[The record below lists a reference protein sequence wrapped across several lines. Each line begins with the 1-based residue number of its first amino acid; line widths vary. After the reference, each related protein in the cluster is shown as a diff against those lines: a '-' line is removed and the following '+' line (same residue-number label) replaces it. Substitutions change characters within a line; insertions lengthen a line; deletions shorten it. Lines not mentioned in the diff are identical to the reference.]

1 MKKFLSLALSLALAL
16 VLAVPSYAAE
26 PAAQAKTVG
35 VIVDGERVAFSDAAP
50 ELRSGKTMVPL
61 KALAEAMG
69 GQVTPV
75 SGTLLCTFD
84 GVDGQEDMEI
94 SVRLDDSSYYKN
106 GYTYV
111 PVRDIAEPLG
121 YDVFWDSGE
130 QAAVLIDR
138 QAVINQID
146 QQFTILN
153 GALTQLQQGQD
164 PDKNYRTQVDYVL
177 SVDALDEISGE
188 RTQVD
193 ITLSAETITSADAI
207 ELELHAD
214 LSDLGDLILGDMAK
228 NGYITDLQAAA
239 VGKALEDL
247 TLEGRYDLTTG
258 ELYFRLP
265 ALAQLNE
272 LTGWTASSDDWFHLT
287 LPAMSSL
294 EDLGGA
300 WLDMLG
306 ISQDLMEQIQS
317 GELNSIGGIIYL
329 YSTLFSETPS
339 QITGNAEMAGQVMA
353 QLFGDANFQTSGTT
367 RKLHIGTEELEALL
381 GQEGLLEQMFKTLG
395 LDLTVH
401 EDGSLSIALEL
412 AFQEAY
418 LDGDSAS
425 VEGNMEL
432 SGDKVEL
439 EVALHLSDLIN
450 AQYNLTETIQ
460 ETTDQPQTTPPAG
473 ANVVELGSLEELLG
487 MSLSGAAG
495 LSPAA

>member
-1 MKKFLSLALSLALAL
+1 MKKFLSLVLSLALAL
-16 VLAVPSYAAE
+16 ALAVPSYAAE
-26 PAAQAKTVG
+26 PAAQAETVG
-35 VIVDGERVAFSDAAP
+35 VIVDGERVAFSDAVP
-50 ELRSGKTMVPL
+50 ELRSGNTMVPL
-61 KALAEAMG
+61 KALVEALG
-69 GQVTPV
+69 GQVTPL

-84 GVDGQEDMEI
+84 GADGQEDTEI
-94 SVRLDDSSYYKN
+94 SVRPDGSSYYKN

-130 QAAVLIDR
+130 RAAVLIDR
-138 QAVINQID
+138 QAVIDQID

-164 PDKNYRTQVDYVL
+164 LDKNYRTQMDYVL

-258 ELYFRLP
+258 DLYFRFP

-272 LTGWTASSDDWFHLT
+272 LTGLNANSDDWYHLT

-300 WLDMLG
+300 WLDTLG
-306 ISQDLMEQIQS
+306 ISQDLLEQIQS
-317 GELNSIGGIIYL
+317 GELNSIGGIIYF
-329 YSTLFSETPS
+329 YSVLFSDAPS
-339 QITGNAEMAGQVMA
+339 QITGNAEMAAQVMA
-353 QLFGDANFQTSGTT
+353 QLFGDDNFQTSGST
-367 RKLHIGTEELEALL
+367 RKLHIGTEDLEALL
-381 GQEGLLEQMFKTLG
+381 GQEGLLEEMFKTLG

-401 EDGSLSIALEL
+401 EDGSLSIALDL

-418 LDGDSAS
+418 LDGDFAS
-425 VEGNMEL
+425 VAGNMEL
-432 SGDKVEL
+432 SSDKVEVEL
-439 EVALHLSDLIN
+439 TLHLSDLIN
-450 AQYNLTETIQ
+450 LQYNLTETIQ
-460 ETTDQPQTTPPAG
+460 ETSDQPQTTPPTG
-473 ANVVELGSLEELLG
+473 ANVVELGNFGSVFG
-487 MSLSGAAG
+487 ISGDPLPDLISA
-495 LSPAA
+495 

>member
-1 MKKFLSLALSLALAL
+1 MKKFLSLVLSLALAL
-16 VLAVPSYAAE
+16 ALAVPSYAAE
-26 PAAQAKTVG
+26 PAAQAETVG
-35 VIVDGERVAFSDAAP
+35 VIVDGERVAFSDAVP
-50 ELRSGKTMVPL
+50 ELRSGNTMVPL
-61 KALAEAMG
+61 KALVEALG
-69 GQVTPV
+69 GQVTPL

-84 GVDGQEDMEI
+84 GADGQEDTEI
-94 SVRLDDSSYYKN
+94 SVRPDGSSYYKN

-130 QAAVLIDR
+130 RAAVLIDR
-138 QAVINQID
+138 QAVIDQID

-164 PDKNYRTQVDYVL
+164 LDKNYRTQMDYVL

-258 ELYFRLP
+258 DLYFRFP

-272 LTGWTASSDDWFHLT
+272 LTGWTASSDDWYHLT

-300 WLDMLG
+300 WLDTLG
-306 ISQDLMEQIQS
+306 LPRDLLEQAQS

-339 QITGNAEMAGQVMA
+339 QITGNAEMAAQVTA
-353 QLFGDANFQTSGTT
+353 QLFGDDNFQTSGST
-367 RKLHIGTEELEALL
+367 RKLHIGTEDLEALL
-381 GQEGLLEQMFKTLG
+381 GQEGLLEEMFKTLG

-401 EDGSLSIALEL
+401 EDGSLSIALDL

-425 VEGNMEL
+425 VAGNMEL
-432 SGDKVEL
+432 SSDKVEVEL
-439 EVALHLSDLIN
+439 TLHLSDLIN
-450 AQYNLTETIQ
+450 LQYNLTETIQ
-460 ETTDQPQTTPPAG
+460 ETSDQPQTTPPTG
-473 ANVVELGSLEELLG
+473 ANVVELGNFGSVFG
-487 MSLSGAAG
+487 ISGDPLPDLISA
-495 LSPAA
+495 

>member
-1 MKKFLSLALSLALAL
+1 MKKFLSLSLALMLAL

-26 PAAQAKTVG
+26 PAAQAETVG
-35 VIVDGERVAFSDAAP
+35 VIVDGERVAFSDAMP
-50 ELRSGKTMVPL
+50 ELRSGNTMVPL
-61 KALAEAMG
+61 KALVEALG
-69 GQVTPV
+69 GQVTPL

-84 GVDGQEDMEI
+84 GADGQEDTEI
-94 SVRLDDSSYYKN
+94 SVRPDGSSYYKN

-130 QAAVLIDR
+130 RAAVLIDR
-138 QAVINQID
+138 QAVIDQID

-164 PDKNYRTQVDYVL
+164 LDKNYRTQMDYVL

-258 ELYFRLP
+258 DLYFRVP

-272 LTGWTASSDDWFHLT
+272 LTGLNANSDDWYHLA
-287 LPAMSSL
+287 LPAVSSL
-294 EDLGGA
+294 EELSGI
-300 WLDMLG
+300 WLDTLG
-306 ISQDLMEQIQS
+306 LPRDLLEQAQS

-339 QITGNAEMAGQVMA
+339 QITGNAEMAAQVMA
-353 QLFGDANFQTSGTT
+353 QLFGDDNFQTSGST
-367 RKLHIGTEELEALL
+367 RKLHIGTEDLEALL
-381 GQEGLLEQMFKTLG
+381 GQEGLLEEMFKTLG

-401 EDGSLSIALEL
+401 EDGSLSIALDL

-425 VEGNMEL
+425 VAGNMEL
-432 SGDKVEL
+432 SSDKVEVEL
-439 EVALHLSDLIN
+439 TLHLSDLIN
-450 AQYNLTETIQ
+450 LQYNLTETIQ
-460 ETTDQPQTTPPAG
+460 ETSDQPQTTPPTG
-473 ANVVELGSLEELLG
+473 ANVVELGNFGSVFG
-487 MSLSGAAG
+487 ISGDPLPDLISA
-495 LSPAA
+495 

>member
-1 MKKFLSLALSLALAL
+1 MKKFLSLVLSLALAL
-16 VLAVPSYAAE
+16 ALAVPSYAAE
-26 PAAQAKTVG
+26 PAAQAETVG
-35 VIVDGERVAFSDAAP
+35 VIVDGERVAFSDAMP
-50 ELRSGKTMVPL
+50 ELRSGNTMVPL
-61 KALAEAMG
+61 KALVEALG
-69 GQVTPV
+69 GQVTPL

-84 GVDGQEDMEI
+84 GADGQEDTEI
-94 SVRLDDSSYYKN
+94 SVRPDGSSYYKN

-130 QAAVLIDR
+130 RAAVLIDR
-138 QAVINQID
+138 QAVIDQID

-164 PDKNYRTQVDYVL
+164 LDKNYRTQMDYVL

-258 ELYFRLP
+258 DLYFRVP

-272 LTGWTASSDDWFHLT
+272 LTGLNANSDDWYHLA
-287 LPAMSSL
+287 LPAVSSL

-300 WLDMLG
+300 WLDTLG
-306 ISQDLMEQIQS
+306 ISQDLLEQIQS
-317 GELNSIGGIIYL
+317 GELNSIGGIIYF
-329 YSTLFSETPS
+329 YSVLFSDTPS
-339 QITGNAEMAGQVMA
+339 QIAGNAEMAGQVMA
-353 QLFGDANFQTSGTT
+353 QLFGDDNFQTSGST
-367 RKLHIGTEELEALL
+367 RKLHIGTEDLEALL
-381 GQEGLLEQMFKTLG
+381 GQEGLLEEMFKTLG

-401 EDGSLSIALEL
+401 EDGSLSIALDL

-425 VEGNMEL
+425 VAGNMEL
-432 SGDKVEL
+432 SSDKVEVEL
-439 EVALHLSDLIN
+439 TLHLSDLIN
-450 AQYNLTETIQ
+450 LQYNLTETIQ
-460 ETTDQPQTTPPAG
+460 ETSDQPQTTPPTG
-473 ANVVELGSLEELLG
+473 ANVVELGNFGSVFG
-487 MSLSGAAG
+487 ISGDPLPDLITA
-495 LSPAA
+495 

>member
-1 MKKFLSLALSLALAL
+1 MKKFLSLVLSLALAL
-16 VLAVPSYAAE
+16 ALAVPSYAAE
-26 PAAQAKTVG
+26 PAAQAETVG
-35 VIVDGERVAFSDAAP
+35 VIVDGERVAFSDAMP
-50 ELRSGKTMVPL
+50 ELRSGNTMVPL
-61 KALAEAMG
+61 KALVEALG
-69 GQVTPV
+69 GQVTPL

-84 GVDGQEDMEI
+84 GADGQEGTEI
-94 SVRLDDSSYYKN
+94 SVRPDGSSYYKN

-130 QAAVLIDR
+130 RAAVLIDR
-138 QAVINQID
+138 QAVIDQID

-164 PDKNYRTQVDYVL
+164 LDKNYRTQMDYVL

-258 ELYFRLP
+258 DLYFRFP

-272 LTGWTASSDDWFHLT
+272 LTGWTASSDDWYHLT

-300 WLDMLG
+300 WLDTLG
-306 ISQDLMEQIQS
+306 ISQDLLEQIQS
-317 GELNSIGGIIYL
+317 GELNSIGGIIYF
-329 YSTLFSETPS
+329 YSVLFSDAPS
-339 QITGNAEMAGQVMA
+339 QITGNAEMAAQVMA
-353 QLFGDANFQTSGTT
+353 QLFGDDNFQTSGST
-367 RKLHIGTEELEALL
+367 RKLHIGTEDLEALL
-381 GQEGLLEQMFKTLG
+381 GQEGLLEEMFKTLG

-401 EDGSLSIALEL
+401 EDGSLSIALDL

-425 VEGNMEL
+425 VAGNMEL
-432 SGDKVEL
+432 SSDKVEVEL
-439 EVALHLSDLIN
+439 TLHLSDLIN
-450 AQYNLTETIQ
+450 LQYNLTETMQ
-460 ETTDQPQTTPPAG
+460 ETTDPPQTTPPTG
-473 ANVVELGSLEELLG
+473 ANVVELGNFGSVFG
-487 MSLSGAAG
+487 ISGDPLPDLITA
-495 LSPAA
+495 

>member
-1 MKKFLSLALSLALAL
+1 MKKFLSLVLSLALAL
-16 VLAVPSYAAE
+16 ALAVPSYAAE
-26 PAAQAKTVG
+26 PAAQAETVG
-35 VIVDGERVAFSDAAP
+35 VIVDGERVAFSDAMP
-50 ELRSGKTMVPL
+50 ELRSGNTMVPL
-61 KALAEAMG
+61 KALVEALG
-69 GQVTPV
+69 GQVTPL

-84 GVDGQEDMEI
+84 GADGQEDTEI
-94 SVRLDDSSYYKN
+94 SVRPDGSSYYKN

-130 QAAVLIDR
+130 RAAVLIDR
-138 QAVINQID
+138 QAVIDQID

-164 PDKNYRTQVDYVL
+164 LDKNYRTQMDYVL

-214 LSDLGDLILGDMAK
+214 LSDLGDLILGDMAE
-228 NGYITDLQAAA
+228 NGYITSLQAAA

-258 ELYFRLP
+258 DLYFRVP

-272 LTGWTASSDDWFHLT
+272 LTGLNANSDDWYHLA
-287 LPAMSSL
+287 LPAVSSL
-294 EDLGGA
+294 EELSGI
-300 WLDMLG
+300 WLDTLG
-306 ISQDLMEQIQS
+306 LPRDLLEQAQS

-339 QITGNAEMAGQVMA
+339 QITGNAEMAAQVMA
-353 QLFGDANFQTSGTT
+353 QLFGDDNFQTSGST
-367 RKLHIGTEELEALL
+367 RKLHIGTEDLEALL
-381 GQEGLLEQMFKTLG
+381 GQEGLLEEMFKTLG

-401 EDGSLSIALEL
+401 EDGSLSIALDL

-425 VEGNMEL
+425 VAGNMEL
-432 SGDKVEL
+432 SSDKVEVEL
-439 EVALHLSDLIN
+439 TLHLSDLIN
-450 AQYNLTETIQ
+450 LQYNLTETIQ
-460 ETTDQPQTTPPAG
+460 ETSDQPQTTPPTG
-473 ANVVELGSLEELLG
+473 VNVVELGNFGSVFG
-487 MSLSGAAG
+487 ISGDPLPDLITA
-495 LSPAA
+495 

>member
-1 MKKFLSLALSLALAL
+1 MKKFLSLSLALMLAL

-26 PAAQAKTVG
+26 PKSETVG
-35 VIVDGERVAFSDAAP
+35 VIVDGERVAFSDAVP
-50 ELRSGKTMVPL
+50 ELRSGNTMVPL
-61 KALAEAMG
+61 KVLVEALG
-69 GQVTPV
+69 GQVTPL

-84 GVDGQEDMEI
+84 GADGQEDTEI
-94 SVRLDDSSYYKN
+94 SVRPDGSSYYKN

-130 QAAVLIDR
+130 RAAVLIDR
-138 QAVINQID
+138 QAVIDQID

-164 PDKNYRTQVDYVL
+164 LDKNYRTQMDYVL

-258 ELYFRLP
+258 DLYFRVP

-272 LTGWTASSDDWFHLT
+272 LTGLNANSDDWYHLA
-287 LPAMSSL
+287 LPAVSSL
-294 EDLGGA
+294 EELSGI
-300 WLDMLG
+300 WLDTLG
-306 ISQDLMEQIQS
+306 LPRDLLEQAQS

-339 QITGNAEMAGQVMA
+339 QITGNAEMAAQVMA
-353 QLFGDANFQTSGTT
+353 QLFGDDNFQTSGST
-367 RKLHIGTEELEALL
+367 RKLHIGTEDLEALL
-381 GQEGLLEQMFKTLG
+381 GQEGLLEEMFKTLG

-401 EDGSLSIALEL
+401 EDGSLSIALDL

-425 VEGNMEL
+425 VAGNMEL
-432 SGDKVEL
+432 SSDKVEVEL
-439 EVALHLSDLIN
+439 TLHLSDLIN
-450 AQYNLTETIQ
+450 LQYNLTETIQ
-460 ETTDQPQTTPPAG
+460 ETSDQPQTTPPTG
-473 ANVVELGSLEELLG
+473 ANVVELGNFGSVFG
-487 MSLSGAAG
+487 ISGDPLPDLISA
-495 LSPAA
+495 

>member
-1 MKKFLSLALSLALAL
+1 MKKFLSLSLALMLAL

-26 PAAQAKTVG
+26 PKSEAVG
-35 VIVDGERVAFSDAAP
+35 VIVDGERVAFSDAVP
-50 ELRSGKTMVPL
+50 ELRSGNTMVPL
-61 KALAEAMG
+61 KVLVEALG
-69 GQVTPV
+69 GQVTPL

-84 GVDGQEDMEI
+84 GADGQEDTEI
-94 SVRLDDSSYYKN
+94 SVRPDGSSYYKN

-130 QAAVLIDR
+130 RAAVLIDR
-138 QAVINQID
+138 QAVIDQID

-164 PDKNYRTQVDYVL
+164 LDKNYRTQMDYVL

-258 ELYFRLP
+258 DLYFRVP

-272 LTGWTASSDDWFHLT
+272 LTGLNANSDDWYHLA
-287 LPAMSSL
+287 LPAVSSL
-294 EDLGGA
+294 EELSGI
-300 WLDMLG
+300 WLDTLG
-306 ISQDLMEQIQS
+306 LPRDLLEQAQS

-339 QITGNAEMAGQVMA
+339 QITGNAEMAAQVMA
-353 QLFGDANFQTSGTT
+353 QLFGDDNFQTSGST
-367 RKLHIGTEELEALL
+367 RKLHIGTEDLEALL
-381 GQEGLLEQMFKTLG
+381 GQEGLLEEMFKTLG

-401 EDGSLSIALEL
+401 EDGSLSIALDL

-425 VEGNMEL
+425 VAGNMEL
-432 SGDKVEL
+432 SSDKVEVEL
-439 EVALHLSDLIN
+439 TLHLSDLIN
-450 AQYNLTETIQ
+450 LQYNLTETIQ
-460 ETTDQPQTTPPAG
+460 ETSDQPQTTPPTG
-473 ANVVELGSLEELLG
+473 ANVVELGNFGSVFG
-487 MSLSGAAG
+487 ISGDPLPDLISA
-495 LSPAA
+495 

>member
-1 MKKFLSLALSLALAL
+1 MKKFLSLVLSLALAL
-16 VLAVPSYAAE
+16 ALAVPSYAAE
-26 PAAQAKTVG
+26 PAAQAETVG
-35 VIVDGERVAFSDAAP
+35 VIVDGERVAFSDAMP
-50 ELRSGKTMVPL
+50 ELRSGNTMVPL
-61 KALAEAMG
+61 KVLVEALG
-69 GQVTPV
+69 GQVTPL

-84 GVDGQEDMEI
+84 GADGQEDTEI
-94 SVRLDDSSYYKN
+94 SVRPDGSSYYKN

-130 QAAVLIDR
+130 RAAVLIDR
-138 QAVINQID
+138 QAVIDQID

-164 PDKNYRTQVDYVL
+164 LDKNYRTQMDYVL

-258 ELYFRLP
+258 DLYFRVS

-272 LTGWTASSDDWFHLT
+272 LTGWTASSDDWYHLT

-300 WLDMLG
+300 WLDTLG
-306 ISQDLMEQIQS
+306 LPRDLLEQAQS

-339 QITGNAEMAGQVMA
+339 QITGNAEMAAQVTA
-353 QLFGDANFQTSGTT
+353 QLFGDDNFQTSGTT
-367 RKLHIGTEELEALL
+367 RKLHIGTEDLEALL
-381 GQEGLLEQMFKTLG
+381 GQEGLLEEMFKTLG

-401 EDGSLSIALEL
+401 EDGSLSIALDL

-425 VEGNMEL
+425 VAGNMEL
-432 SGDKVEL
+432 SGDKVEVEL
-439 EVALHLSDLIN
+439 TLHLSDLIN
-450 AQYNLTETIQ
+450 LQYNLTETIQ

-473 ANVVELGSLEELLG
+473 ANVVELGNFGSVFG
-487 MSLSGAAG
+487 FSGDPLPDLIAA
-495 LSPAA
+495 